1 MEDNLLN
8 ESEIEINNSIFS
20 RDSLLKETNYNN
32 DFEILEDMGYDS
44 IMIKKVYAFLKPNSL
59 EQAIDFMTQENEI
72 YHHNFFKNY
81 KHKRKTCY
89 ICNYPKENHINY
101 NELENDEEDL
111 NIDIDSNDLY
121 IEDNGNNFNCAICG
135 ENYKKDSKNIIKYNK
150 CGDEYCFHC
159 WFSYLRGKIE
169 EGFVNNIKCMN
180 YTCKEI
186 LSDNFI
192 KEIINNDKNLMIKY
206 EKFLSKAEILNSK
219 TKKFC
224 PINGCESYG
233 EKTTNNKYIKCKNGH
248 QFCFVCLKEWHGN
261 NPCITNED
269 DYFQI
274 WKKGKIIKQCPNCKI
289 WTEKNEGCNHMTCA
303 ECKYQW
309 CWLCNNKYSYNH
321 YTQGQCKGLQFY
333 KARTEKDIEN
343 ILKDNPN
350 NLNEEQ
356 RRRRA
361 WRNPQGKIFF
371 KYYDFY
377 GDLDINDPLISFKE
391 ENIFMQFFF
400 CLLYFFLTFQIT
412 GYRFFE
418 YAERRM
424 DRLSFNTLDFLYF
437 LHFLI
442 SFLFFFIYLIIQFVL
457 MLLPLLCS
465 LLYFPLFEKIW
476 ILWYLNIIE
485 NIGFLNF
492 NRF

>member
-186 LSDNFI
+186 LSDTFI

-289 WTEKNEGCNHMTCA
+289 WTEKNEGCNHMTCV
-303 ECKYQW
+303 ECKFQW
-309 CWLCNNKYSYNH
+309 CWLCQQKYSSNH
-321 YTQGQCKGLQFY
+321 YSIGSCKGLQFEKEQDEEKIKKMLEDNLKKY
-333 KARTEKDIEN
+333 PPPKPPKCQKLRKAIKEFLIF
-343 ILKDNPN
+343 L
-350 NLNEEQ
+350 LF
-356 RRRRA
+356 
-361 WRNPQGKIFF
+361 IFF
-371 KYYDFY
+371 NPYFFFFKLIDDHYYTNECLLSLYVVSFF
-377 GDLDINDPLISFKE
+377 LIFISFE
-391 ENIFMQFFF
+391 I
-400 CLLYFFLTFQIT
+400 FFLSTSIIIILP
-412 GYRFFE
+412 GLLLSRKYRDLYNYVKDPFE
-418 YAERRM
+418 Y
-424 DRLSFNTLDFLYF
+424 
-437 LHFLI
+437 
-442 SFLFFFIYLIIQFVL
+442 
-457 MLLPLLCS
+457 
-465 LLYFPLFEKIW
+465 
-476 ILWYLNIIE
+476 
-485 NIGFLNF
+485 
-492 NRF
+492 